1 MQPANTHREAIFH
14 HNFKGLAMKK
24 LTSHLV
30 PATLVGLLSLPF
42 AATQVFAQTTPP
54 AAPATA
60 PAAAPEPTPEN
71 TLVPKVSLYT
81 EYEYRGI
88 SQTAEKPAGQ
98 FNLDYTHTSGFYL
111 GTFVSNVKWLKEA
124 AKASGF
130 STSANIEWDLFG
142 GYKFD
147 IAKDVTLDL
156 GYLRYEYPSSK
167 AFNPSPNT
175 DEIYIGVSSGA
186 FSAKYSHST
195 SNLFGFSNSKNS
207 SFTEIN
213 WSQEILPKLTA
224 NAQIAR
230 QTVKHNGDY
239 SYTVYK
245 LGATYDLGD
254 GWAAGGYGK
263 NTNAKEA
270 FYTVNGK
277 DLSKA
282 RLVAFVSK
290 SF

>member
-1 MQPANTHREAIFH
+1 
-14 HNFKGLAMKK
+14 MKK
-24 LTSHLV
+24 IAPRSAPRFLI
-30 PATLVGLLSLPF
+30 ATLAAMLAVPF
-42 AATQVFAQTTPP
+42 TATQVFAQ
-54 AAPATA
+54 AAPAPA
-60 PAAAPEPTPEN
+60 PAAAPAAPEN
-71 TLVPKVSLYT
+71 TLVPKVSLYS

-88 SQTAEKPAGQ
+88 SQTAEKPALQ
-98 FNLDYTHTSGFYL
+98 LNLDYTHTSGFYL
-111 GTFVSNVKWLKEA
+111 GTFVTNIKWLKEA

-130 STSANIEWDLFG
+130 STSANIEVDLFG

-147 IAKDVTLDL
+147 IVKDVTLDV

-175 DEIYIGVSSGA
+175 DEIYVGVASGA

-213 WSQEILPKLTA
+213 WSQEILPKFTA

-230 QTVKHNGDY
+230 QTVKNNGEF

-245 LGATYDLGD
+245 LGGTYDLGD
-254 GWAAGGYGK
+254 GWAAGGYVK
-263 NTNAKEA
+263 NTNAKEV

>member
-1 MQPANTHREAIFH
+1 
-14 HNFKGLAMKK
+14 MKK
-24 LTSHLV
+24 IVRQLV
-30 PATLVGLLSLPF
+30 PATLAGLLSVSF
-42 AATQVFAQTTPP
+42 VATQAFAQ
-54 AAPATA
+54 AAPAPA
-60 PAAAPEPTPEN
+60 PAAAAPETPEH
-71 TLVPKVSLYT
+71 TLVPKISLYS

-88 SQTAEKPAGQ
+88 AQTAEKPALQ
-98 FNLDYTHTSGFYL
+98 FNLDYSHSSGFYL
-111 GTFVSNVKWLKEA
+111 GAFITNIKWLKEA
-124 AKASGF
+124 AKAGNF
-130 STSANIEWDLFG
+130 STNANIELDLFG
-142 GYKFD
+142 GYKFE
-147 IAKDVTLDL
+147 IVKDVTVDV

-175 DEIYIGVSSGA
+175 DEIYVGVSSGA

-195 SNLFGFSNSKNS
+195 SNLFGFANSKNS
-207 SFTEIN
+207 AFTEIN
-213 WSQEILPKLTA
+213 WAQEILPKLTA

-230 QTVKHNGDY
+230 QTVKNNGDY

-245 LGATYDLGD
+245 IGASYDLGD
-254 GWAAGGYGK
+254 GWAAGGYVK

-282 RLVAFVSK
+282 RLVAFISK

>member
-1 MQPANTHREAIFH
+1 MQRANYPLKHFISNH
-14 HNFKGLAMKK
+14 LKGLQMKTIAK
-24 LTSHLV
+24 HLAFAGTVALSLTSYQV
-30 PATLVGLLSLPF
+30 MAQQ
-42 AATQVFAQTTPP
+42 ATQ
-54 AAPATA
+54 AAPA
-60 PAAAPEPTPEN
+60 PAAAAPAPAPEN
-71 TLVPKVSLYT
+71 TLVPKISLYS

-88 SQTAEKPAGQ
+88 SQTAEKPAVQ

-111 GTFVSNVKWLKEA
+111 GTFVSNIKWLKEA
-124 AKASGF
+124 AKAGGF
-130 STSANIEWDLFG
+130 STSAQIEWDLFG
-142 GYKFD
+142 GYKFEV
-147 IAKDVTLDL
+147 AKDVTLDV
-156 GYLRYEYPSSK
+156 GYLRYEYPSSG

-175 DEIYIGVSSGA
+175 DEIYIGIGSGP

-195 SNLFGFSNSKNS
+195 SNLFGFANSKNS
-207 SFTEIN
+207 TFTEIN
-213 WSQEILPKLTA
+213 WAQEILPKLTA

-230 QTVKHNGDY
+230 QTVKNNGDF

-254 GWAAGGYGK
+254 GWAAGGYVK

-277 DLSKA
+277 DLGKA
-282 RLVAFVSK
+282 RLVAFVAK

>member
-1 MQPANTHREAIFH
+1 
-14 HNFKGLAMKK
+14 MKK
-24 LTSHLV
+24 IVKQLV
-30 PATLVGLLSLPF
+30 PATLAGLLSVSF
-42 AATQVFAQTTPP
+42 VATQAFAQ
-54 AAPATA
+54 AAPA
-60 PAAAPEPTPEN
+60 PAAAPETPEH
-71 TLVPKVSLYT
+71 TLVPKISLYS

-88 SQTAEKPAGQ
+88 AQTAEKPALQ
-98 FNLDYTHTSGFYL
+98 FNLDYAHSSGFYL
-111 GTFVSNVKWLKEA
+111 GTFITNIKWLKEA
-124 AKASGF
+124 AKAGGF
-130 STSANIEWDLFG
+130 STKANIEVDIFG
-142 GYKFD
+142 GYKFE
-147 IAKDVTLDL
+147 IVKDVTMDI

-175 DEIYIGVSSGA
+175 DEIYVGVASGA

-195 SNLFGFSNSKNS
+195 SNLFGFANSKGS
-207 SFTEIN
+207 GFAEIN
-213 WSQEILPKLTA
+213 WAQEILPKLTA

-230 QTVKHNGDY
+230 QSVKNNGDF

-254 GWAAGGYGK
+254 GWAAGGYVK

-277 DLSKA
+277 DLGKA

>member
-1 MQPANTHREAIFH
+1 MGGMQRANNVVKQFIFNH
-14 HNFKGLAMKK
+14 LKGLQMKTIAK
-24 LTSHLV
+24 HLAIAGAV
-30 PATLVGLLSLPF
+30 ALSLTHYQ
-42 AATQVFAQTTPP
+42 AMAQQ
-54 AAPATA
+54 AAPVA
-60 PAAAPEPTPEN
+60 PAPEAAAPEPAPVN
-71 TLVPKVSLYT
+71 TLVPKVSLYS

-88 SQTAEKPAGQ
+88 SQTAEKPAAQ

-124 AKASGF
+124 AKAGGF
-130 STSANIEWDLFG
+130 STSAQIEWDLFG

-147 IAKDVTLDL
+147 IAKDVTLDV
-156 GYLRYEYPSSK
+156 GYLRYEYPSSGV
-167 AFNPSPNT
+167 FHPSPNT
-175 DEIYIGVSSGA
+175 DEIYIGVSSGP
-186 FSAKYSHST
+186 FNAKYSHAT
-195 SNLFGFSNSKNS
+195 SNLFGFTDSKGS

-213 WSQEILPKLTA
+213 WSQEVLPKLTA

-239 SYTVYK
+239 SYNVYK
-245 LGATYDLGD
+245 LGASYDFGD
-254 GWAAGGYGK
+254 GWAAGGYVK
-263 NTNAKEA
+263 NTSAKQA

>member
-1 MQPANTHREAIFH
+1 
-14 HNFKGLAMKK
+14 MKK
-24 LTSHLV
+24 IAPSL
-30 PATLVGLLSLPF
+30 ATVTLATLLSLPF
-42 AATQVFAQTTPP
+42 AVTQVHAQ
-54 AAPATA
+54 AT
-60 PAAAPEPTPEN
+60 PAAAPAEPEN
-71 TLVPKVSLYT
+71 TLVSKISVYS

-88 SQTAEKPAGQ
+88 AQTAEKPALQ

-111 GTFVSNVKWLKEA
+111 GTFITNIKWLKEA
-124 AKASGF
+124 AKVGGF
-130 STSANIEWDLFG
+130 STNANLEVDIFG
-142 GYKFD
+142 GYKFEIVKD
-147 IAKDVTLDL
+147 ITLDV

-175 DEIYIGVSSGA
+175 DEVYIGVSSGA

-195 SNLFGFSNSKNS
+195 SNLFGFANSKNS
-207 SFTEIN
+207 SFTELN
-213 WSQEILPKLTA
+213 WSQEVLPKLTA

-230 QTVKHNGDY
+230 QTVKNNGDY

-245 LGATYDLGD
+245 LGATYDLGE
-254 GWAAGGYGK
+254 GWAAGGYVK
-263 NTNAKEA
+263 DTNAKER

-277 DLSKA
+277 DLGKA

>member
-1 MQPANTHREAIFH
+1 
-14 HNFKGLAMKK
+14 MKK
-24 LTSHLV
+24 ITTHLF
-30 PATLVGLLSLPF
+30 PATLIALLSLPL
-42 AATQVFAQTTPP
+42 AATQGFAQTPPP
-54 AAPATA
+54 AAT

-71 TLVPKVSLYT
+71 TLVPKISLYT

-88 SQTAEKPAGQ
+88 SQTAEKPALQ

-111 GTFVSNVKWLKEA
+111 GTFITNIKWLKEA
-124 AKASGF
+124 AKSSGF
-130 STSANIEWDLFG
+130 STSANIEVDLFG
-142 GYKFD
+142 GYKFE
-147 IAKDVTLDL
+147 IAKDVTLDV

-175 DEIYIGVSSGA
+175 DEIYVGIGSGA

-195 SNLFGFSNSKNS
+195 SNLFGFADSKGS

-213 WSQEILPKLTA
+213 WSQEVMPKLTA
-224 NAQIAR
+224 NAQVAR
-230 QTVKHNGDY
+230 QTVKHNGDF

-245 LGATYDLGD
+245 LGVSYDMGD
-254 GWAAGGYGK
+254 GWTAGGYAK

-270 FYTVNGK
+270 SYTVNGK
-277 DLSKA
+277 DLGKA

>member
-1 MQPANTHREAIFH
+1 
-14 HNFKGLAMKK
+14 MKK

>member
-1 MQPANTHREAIFH
+1 
-14 HNFKGLAMKK
+14 MKK
-24 LTSHLV
+24 IVRQLV
-30 PATLVGLLSLPF
+30 PATLAGLLSVSF
-42 AATQVFAQTTPP
+42 VTTQAVAQAAP
-54 AAPATA
+54 APAPATA
-60 PAAAPEPTPEN
+60 APETPEH
-71 TLVPKVSLYT
+71 TLVPKISLYS

-88 SQTAEKPAGQ
+88 AQTAEKPALQ
-98 FNLDYTHTSGFYL
+98 FNLDYSHSSGFYL
-111 GTFVSNVKWLKEA
+111 GAFITNIKWLKEA
-124 AKASGF
+124 AKAGNF
-130 STSANIEWDLFG
+130 STNANIELDLFG
-142 GYKFD
+142 GYKFE
-147 IAKDVTLDL
+147 IVKDVTVDV

-175 DEIYIGVSSGA
+175 DEIYVGVSSGA

-195 SNLFGFSNSKNS
+195 SNLFGFANSKNS
-207 SFTEIN
+207 AFTEIN
-213 WSQEILPKLTA
+213 WAQEILPKLTA

-230 QTVKHNGDY
+230 QTVKNNGDY

-245 LGATYDLGD
+245 IGASYDLGD
-254 GWAAGGYGK
+254 GWAAGGYVK

-282 RLVAFVSK
+282 RLVAFISK